1 MTAIVVGHSFSK
13 NNIAVSASED
23 KSCIVWDFSSGDALH
38 TFLLSASPLCL
49 ALDPVDRAVYAGY
62 EDGSIQLIDFY
73 SEGGLHQ
80 MLRDP
85 AAQPTPI
92 QPPPAARWTAP
103 DPSSASLCIQVS
115 YDGTCLL
122 SGHRDGGIYKWEVA
136 AGRYDKQLADFSA
149 PITNLHM
156 LKPIGFP
163 RVTMPVVKLHNVV
176 KPRYESFAHGNHGN
190 SGAVVPS
197 DYTFTAQFTSVI
209 NSLDSPGLDSFHEVL
224 IHPSFPDYFLDDALA
239 EFYASQSLAKTVP
252 DSTDIAELRSQNA
265 SLAFQLSNAVERQNA
280 AAAEIQQRDKED
292 WRRQKDEEIK
302 VARKKRRRL
311 RRMKTGELARK
322 KEMGENIDGGDEV
335 MDEDS
340 NDEKDLS
347 SSTDELTN
355 PA

>member
-23 KSCIVWDFSSGDALH
+23 KSCIVWDYSSGDALH

-49 ALDPVDRAVYAGY
+49 ALDPADRAVYAGC
-62 EDGSIQLIDFY
+62 EDGSIQFIDFY

-85 AAQPTPI
+85 AAQPTPT

-103 DPSSASLCIQVS
+103 DSDSALLCIQVS

-122 SGHRDGGIYKWEVA
+122 SGHRDGRIYKWEVA

-163 RVTMPVVKLHNVV
+163 RVTKPIVKLHNVV
-176 KPRYESFAHGNHGN
+176 KPRYESFAYGNNGN
-190 SGAVVPS
+190 SGGVVPS
-197 DYTFTAQFTSVI
+197 DYTFIAQFTSDI
-209 NSLDSPGLDSFHEVL
+209 NSLNSPGFDSFHEVL
-224 IHPSFPDYFLDDALA
+224 IHPSFPDHFLDAALA
-239 EFYASQSLAKTVP
+239 EFYASQDLAKTAP

-265 SLAFQLSNAVERQNA
+265 SLASQLSNAVERQNV
-280 AAAEIQQRDKED
+280 AAAEMQQRDKED

-311 RRMKTGELARK
+311 RRMKRGEMARK
-322 KEMGENIDGGDEV
+322 KEMGEKIDEGDEV

-355 PA
+355 HA